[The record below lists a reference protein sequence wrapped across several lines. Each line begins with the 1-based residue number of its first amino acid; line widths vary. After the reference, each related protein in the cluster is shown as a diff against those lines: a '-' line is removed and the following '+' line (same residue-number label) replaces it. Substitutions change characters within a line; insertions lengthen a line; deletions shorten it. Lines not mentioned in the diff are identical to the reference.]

1 MKWIVVAIIVC
12 IVPYTWITLAFR
24 KEGPAYE
31 PYQDSKDRA
40 QVLRLLDAGYR
51 RVDLALE
58 HLVEATVP
66 AKPAASSSALAGGL
80 PASLADI
87 LLDKPFVPGAFLHVD
102 ASASALEGAP
112 YPIVFTCVQPAQ
124 TERPATSTLYLRN
137 KEALFIVGSDALPGT
152 LQTRDLDSLV
162 RLVVPANTF
171 APGTYQ
177 ATLIGSKE
185 SRRWTFEVH

>member
-80 PASLADI
+80 PASLAGI
-87 LLDKPFVPGAFLHVD
+87 LLDKPALPASFLHVD
-102 ASASALEGAP
+102 AAASALEGAP
-112 YPIVFTCVQPAQ
+112 YSIVFTCVQPAQ
-124 TERPATSTLYLRN
+124 NEQPVSSKLYLREQ
-137 KEALFIVGSDALPGT
+137 EAVFIVGSDALPGT
-152 LQTRDLDSLV
+152 LEARDLDSLV

-171 APGTYQ
+171 QPGTYQ
-177 ATLIGSKE
+177 ATLLGTRE
-185 SRRWTFEVH
+185 SRRWTFVVH